1 MHPFHIGRHTL
12 RLVAVAGAL
21 CSLTSLG
28 LCDEVV
34 MRDGTI
40 HTGKVVSRSRRT
52 VQIDTEIHGIST
64 RLELDR
70 RLIKSIVIGEDT
82 GADADTDADTDAESG
97 TPGAAPS
104 IPAVPT
110 LSEPVEKQD
119 QVMKRD
125 GYNLILEVPLKGT
138 FGQDIYPL
146 GVADSLEWAV
156 DHGVTDV
163 VFRINSGGGEV
174 WCAMDMV
181 EIMNQYR
188 GKVKMHMLIESS
200 ISASIWP
207 SFTCDT
213 ITMCPGSDFGGAVV
227 YTHAQTGSAEVDLKM
242 NSIWAAKL
250 ESAADANGYSGYL
263 VRAMMLSSAAVY
275 AYKGEDGSWEF
286 SDNLEGLP
294 ANYEV
299 IDGPDT
305 VLTLTA
311 KQAIKYGL
319 VDAMKE
325 GNTLDEFA
333 KIHGIEKWDNAGDI
347 GYELVEKDVEK
358 SKRLRDRLQ
367 ATIASFNTEV
377 AIIGDRKYVSGVGSS
392 LQTMRRHLGTFK
404 RLMRDADEMH
414 MPSIIDS
421 LGEKIDVTYWENEI
435 ETRMA
440 ELRRILRGP

>member
-1 MHPFHIGRHTL
+1 MKSSHFGRTAL
-12 RLVAVAGAL
+12 RIAAIAGAL
-21 CSLTSLG
+21 CALTSLSQG
-28 LCDEVV
+28 DEVIL
-34 MRDGTI
+34 RDGTV
-40 HTGKVVSRSRRT
+40 HTGKVVSNTRRS
-52 VQIDTEIHGIST
+52 VKIDTEVHGIST
-64 RLELDR
+64 RLEIDR
-70 RLIKSIVIGEDT
+70 RRIKSVVIGET
-82 GADADTDADTDAESG
+82 NSTPVVAD
-97 TPGAAPS
+97 PGSAAPA
-104 IPAVPT
+104 IPSV
-110 LSEPVEKQD
+110 SEPVEQENK
-119 QVMKRD
+119 VLKRD

-138 FGQDIYPL
+138 FGKDIYPL
-146 GVADSLEWAV
+146 GVAESLEWAV
-156 DHGVTDV
+156 DNGVTDV

-227 YTHAQTGSAEVDLKM
+227 YTHTKTGSAEVDLKM
-242 NSIWAAKL
+242 NSIMAAKL
-250 ESAADANGYSGYL
+250 ESAADANGHSGYL
-263 VRAMMLSSAAVY
+263 VRAMMLSAAAVY
-275 AYKGEDGSWEF
+275 AYQEDGEWKL
-286 SDNLEGLP
+286 SDTLDGLP

-319 VDAMKE
+319 VDAMKD
-325 GNTLDEFA
+325 GNTLEEFA
-333 KIHGIEKWDNAGDI
+333 KLHGIEKWDNAGTI
-347 GYELVEKDVEK
+347 GYELVERDVEK
-358 SKRLRDRLQ
+358 SKRLRDRLL
-367 ATIASFNTEV
+367 ATITGFYHELAVAS
-377 AIIGDRKYVSGVGSS
+377 DRNRVSSVGSS
-392 LQTMRRHLGTFK
+392 LQTMRRHLGTYK

-414 MPSIIDS
+414 MPSIIESFD
-421 LGEKIDVTYWENEI
+421 EAIDVTYWESEI